1 MHLFSFGSCA
11 DRAVEEVLVGLHD
24 LKMFGSGSKTWF
36 VKNQKKH
43 QQKSGKRPCTR
54 KRKRWAA
61 KILKEH
67 REQILSELDVNAVL
81 PYLVYDK
88 VFSLVEYKE
97 ILGQESSRGRA
108 EVFLSHLS
116 SKGPAAFCSF
126 CSVLEEVCPRLLTC
140 FLFDGED
147 GVPGRS
153 WKVGLSMPPNSQAE
167 QPLCPPPMYTDPLF
181 DTRYSERVV
190 NWIRWRGKLSD
201 RPGKGKL

>member
-1 MHLFSFGSCA
+1 MHFLSFGSCA
-11 DRAVEEVLVGLHD
+11 DRAVGEVLVGLHD
-24 LKMFGSGSKTWF
+24 LKMFGSGSKKWF
-36 VKNQKKH
+36 VKKQKKQQQQ

-108 EVFLSHLS
+108 EVFLNHLS
-116 SKGPAAFCSF
+116 SKGPAAFGSF

-140 FLFDGED
+140 FLLDGED
-147 GVPGRS
+147 GVPGQS
-153 WKVGLSMPPNSQAE
+153 KKVGFSVPPNSPAE
-167 QPLCPPPMYTDPLF
+167 QPLCPPPMYTNPMF
-181 DTRYSERVV
+181 NTRMFLLKPVIQAVV
-190 NWIRWRGKLSD
+190 LGS
-201 RPGKGKL
+201 